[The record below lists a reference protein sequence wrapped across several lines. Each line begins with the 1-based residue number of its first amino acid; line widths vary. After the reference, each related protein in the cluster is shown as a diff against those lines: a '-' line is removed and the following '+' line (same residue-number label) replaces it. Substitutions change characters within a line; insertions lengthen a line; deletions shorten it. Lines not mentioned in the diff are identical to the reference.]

1 MSTKLNPNITIKE
14 LEHQVDDIC
23 QQGIEH
29 IDALDAVN
37 VLLGNDVDPKHPKT
51 ETRSVPCSD
60 LHELTAIDL
69 VRVIGSVDIPLG
81 SGVVTL
87 KDLGEYLEQR
97 TRELKETLNYMESA
111 LLDRLR
117 VHRHQYRTW
126 LYGAIDKADCMNKT
140 KALND
145 AMDAFEDR

>member
-1 MSTKLNPNITIKE
+1 MSTKRNPNITIKE
-14 LEHQVDDIC
+14 LEQQVDDISH
-23 QQGIEH
+23 QYTEH
-29 IDALDAVN
+29 VDALYAVN
-37 VLLGNDVDPKHPKT
+37 VLLGNDVSPLDA
-51 ETRSVPCSD
+51 SSD
-60 LHELTAIDL
+60 LTELTAIDL

-87 KDLGEYLEQR
+87 KDLGEYLEHR
-97 TRELKETLNYMESA
+97 VRDLKDALSNTESELLT
-111 LLDRLR
+111 RLR

-145 AMDAFEDR
+145 AADRFEGR